1 MEHLW
6 ILDHEN
12 SVVLSS
18 ICNPSPQYFVAGV
31 RDDIQSSNCLV
42 VVVSHAAGDDH
53 VEDDLEVCG
62 KYQDPMNDLSKDSS
76 RAWDSMKLMVEVH
89 AAFGS
94 SNRVRISLV
103 GLIMVDQLR
112 YADWYPCFADHFAVA
127 ANSLAVTKIKKKIEV
142 LKDEIS
148 NLKSIYY
155 N

>member
-6 ILDHEN
+6 IVDHEK
-12 SVVLSS
+12 SAGMSS
-18 ICNPSPQYFVAGV
+18 CCIPSPQYSVAGV
-31 RDDIQSSNCLV
+31 RDNIQSSNCLV
-42 VVVSHAAGDDH
+42 VVSHVAGDDH

-62 KYQDPMNDLSKDSS
+62 TCQDPMNDLWKDSW

-94 SNRVRISLV
+94 SNLVRISLV

-112 YADWYPCFADHFAVA
+112 YADWYPCFVDHFAVA
-127 ANSLAVTKIKKKIEV
+127 ANSLEVTKIKKKRG

>member
-6 ILDHEN
+6 IVDHEK
-12 SVVLSS
+12 SAVLSS
-18 ICNPSPQYFVAGV
+18 SCNPSPQYFVAGV

-42 VVVSHAAGDDH
+42 VVSHVAGDDH

-62 KYQDPMNDLSKDSS
+62 TCQDPMNDLSKDSW

-112 YADWYPCFADHFAVA
+112 YADCYPCFVDHFAVA
-127 ANSLAVTKIKKKIEV
+127 ANSLEVTRIKKNRGFER
-142 LKDEIS
+142 
-148 NLKSIYY
+148 
-155 N
+155 

>member
-6 ILDHEN
+6 IVDHEK
-12 SVVLSS
+12 SAVLSS
-18 ICNPSPQYFVAGV
+18 SCNPSPQYFVAGV

-42 VVVSHAAGDDH
+42 VVSYVADDDH

-62 KYQDPMNDLSKDSS
+62 TCQEPMNDFLKDSW
-76 RAWDSMKLMVEVH
+76 RAWDSMNLMVEVH

-112 YADWYPCFADHFAVA
+112 YADWYPCFVDHFAVA
-127 ANSLAVTKIKKKIEV
+127 ANSLEVTRIKKNRGFER
-142 LKDEIS
+142 
-148 NLKSIYY
+148 
-155 N
+155 